1 MSAIRK
7 LTDWD
12 ELERLIDVNLGDS
25 KEVKIDQEKLL
36 AHLLSRVRGQDETAK
51 DIAKLITLQF
61 ARQSRDKPVCNLL
74 MLGPTGT
81 GKTEM
86 AKAIAEYLFDDEKN
100 MVRFDC
106 SELSGEHSKDRLV
119 GMPNGY
125 VGADQGGQL
134 TRPIMSNAQRVIL
147 FDEIEK
153 AHPSIFDLLLQV
165 MGEGRLTEQGSGKT
179 VDFTKCVI
187 VLTSNLE
194 WEKLAIIKK
203 ENKNYHDMLN
213 AMKSHLADTK
223 SLRPELLGRI
233 DRLYIFDSLQNNV
246 IAEIALMKI
255 KKLAKSF
262 AIEVGFVSPTII
274 VNALEANH
282 RISRFGVRE
291 LERIIFDLF
300 APGFAAAKKAK
311 LQTVIIDLKEDGSIL
326 LRRHSDEKQVKIQ

>member
-1 MSAIRK
+1 MNAIRK
-7 LTDWD
+7 LTDWN
-12 ELERLIDVNLGDS
+12 ELERLIDINLGDS
-25 KEVKIDQEKLL
+25 KEVKVDQDKLL
-36 AHLLSRVRGQDETAK
+36 AHLLSRVRGQDETAS

-61 ARQSRDKPVCNLL
+61 ARQTRDKPVCNLL

-86 AKAIAEYLFDDEKN
+86 AKAIAEYLFEDEKN

-125 VGADQGGQL
+125 VGAEQGGQL

-179 VDFTKCVI
+179 VDFTKCI
-187 VLTSNLE
+187 IILTSNLE
-194 WEKLAIIKK
+194 WEKLAQIKK

-213 AMKSHLADTK
+213 GMKSHLADTK

-233 DRLYIFDSLQNNV
+233 DRLYLFDSLKNNV

-255 KKLAKSF
+255 RKLAKSF
-262 AIEVGFVSPTII
+262 SIELDFVSPNII
-274 VNALEANH
+274 LNALEANH

-300 APGFAAAKKAK
+300 APGFAAAKQAK
-311 LQTVIIDLKEDGSIL
+311 LKSVTLDLKQDGSIL
-326 LRRHSDEKQVKIQ
+326 LRK